1 MHLNEYS
8 EPCDEEASS
17 GDRCSVDEEA
27 DLPPVLYTL
36 GDAEDVL

>member
-8 EPCDEEASS
+8 EPCEEEASS
-17 GDRCSVDEEA
+17 EDRCSVDEEA

-36 GDAEDVL
+36 GDVEGVL